1 MRLLQLSLTNYQGI
15 PQLVIKP
22 MSRSITISG
31 PNGSGKSTI
40 ASALSWLLTGK
51 SASGEKGY
59 SPKPLDTDG
68 NEIHH
73 LTTSAEA
80 VFQVSTGEELIISKE
95 LKENWRKKGGLD
107 EFTGNTVCYYI
118 NGDPVTEKVYKDTL
132 STYFTADESMILTIP
147 SYFAEELE
155 WAKRREML
163 LRISGGITDK
173 DIIASDERLNRI
185 PEILEK
191 AGNADAGDA
200 LISLQKKEKALR
212 AERDKIQ
219 PRIDEA
225 MVAMPDVSALDA
237 AALNEEAEKES
248 RRRSELSERLAALS
262 SDDTANVQNRK
273 RLSEIEAE
281 FAEKKAA
288 YAASIASANKDAED
302 RIEALTAA
310 LSEKTKEKRAIE
322 NELRH
327 AAPKYDTIKAKRD
340 DLLEHYKALQKEKA
354 KLSTDTDDY
363 VTECPYCHQT
373 LPEDILTHNREE
385 HLGKLAA
392 MREENEKKI
401 ASALSVGS
409 AFKERLSELEVI
421 TSELTDK
428 LCTVIRAIDAD
439 EAALEEANKLVKT
452 FEPFSAT
459 DEAKA
464 LLAEAD
470 RIRAAMSDASA
481 SQAEAENSI
490 RAEIRASE
498 ARSAEIV
505 RTLSL
510 FTLRDAQEKRIAE
523 LLAEGESMAE
533 EIKETLIEIKLVQ
546 LFIQTRA
553 RMLDEKIS
561 SMFNGVRFRLTEV
574 LINGSIREC
583 CEPIVKSKNGWMP
596 YTQASTAERIRGGLE
611 IIRVLSNALDKE
623 MPVVIDNAEAVLEFG
638 NMGTMQLIKLYVKD
652 TMSGELE
659 IA

>member
-22 MSRSITISG
+22 MSRSMTISG

-68 NEIHH
+68 NELHH

-80 VFQVSTGEELIISKE
+80 VFQITPGEELIISKE

-107 EFTGNTVCYYI
+107 EFTGNTICYYI

-132 STYFTADESMILTIP
+132 STYFSADESMILTIP

-155 WAKRREML
+155 WTKRREML

-173 DIIASDERLNRI
+173 DVIASDERLNRI
-185 PEILEK
+185 PKILEK

-225 MVAMPDVSALDA
+225 MVAMPDVSSLDA
-237 AALNEEAEKES
+237 DALNAEAEKES

-262 SDDTANVQNRK
+262 SDDAANVQNRK

-288 YAASIASANKDAED
+288 YAAFITSDNKDAED

-327 AAPKYDTIKAKRD
+327 ATPEYDTIKAKRD
-340 DLLEHYKALQKEKA
+340 DLLEHYKALQKEKE

-373 LPEDILTHNREE
+373 LPEEMLTHNREE
-385 HLGKLAA
+385 HLAKLAA
-392 MREENEKKI
+392 IREENEKKI

-439 EAALEEANKLVKT
+439 EAALEEANKLIRT

-464 LLAEAD
+464 LLAEAE

-481 SQAEAENSI
+481 SQLEAENSI
-490 RAEIRASE
+490 RAEIKASE

-523 LLAEGESMAE
+523 LQAEGESMAE

>member
-22 MSRSITISG
+22 MGRSMTISG

-59 SPKPLDTDG
+59 SPKPLDADG

-80 VFQVSTGEELIISKE
+80 VFQITPGEELIISKE

-107 EFTGNTVCYYI
+107 EFTGNTICYYI

-155 WAKRREML
+155 WTKRREML
-163 LRISGGITDK
+163 LKISGGITDK
-173 DIIASDERLNRI
+173 DVIASDERLNRI

-200 LISLQKKEKALR
+200 LISLQKKEKTLR

-237 AALNEEAEKES
+237 DALNAEAEKES

-322 NELRH
+322 NELRR
-327 AAPKYDTIKAKRD
+327 ASPEYDTIKAKRD

-373 LPEDILTHNREE
+373 LPEDVLTHNREE
-385 HLGKLAA
+385 HLAKLAA

-409 AFKERLSELEVI
+409 AFKERLSELEVM

-439 EAALEEANKLVKT
+439 EAALEEANKHVRN
-452 FEPFSAT
+452 FEPFTAT
-459 DEAKA
+459 NEAKA

-470 RIRAAMSDASA
+470 RIRTAMSDASA
-481 SQAEAENSI
+481 SQAAAENSI
-490 RAEIRASE
+490 RAEIKASE

-505 RTLSL
+505 RTISL
-510 FTLRDAQEKRIAE
+510 FTLRDTQEKRIAE
-523 LLAEGESMAE
+523 LQAEGESMAE

-583 CEPIVKSKNGWMP
+583 CEPIVRSKNGWMP

-611 IIRVLSNALDKE
+611 IIRVLSNALVKE

-659 IA
+659 IS

>member
-22 MSRSITISG
+22 MSRSMTISG

-40 ASALSWLLTGK
+40 ASALSWLLAGK

-59 SPKPLDTDG
+59 SPKPLDADG

-80 VFQVSTGEELIISKE
+80 VFQVSPGEELIISKE

-107 EFTGNTVCYYI
+107 EFTGNTICYYI

-132 STYFTADESMILTIP
+132 STYFSADESMILTIP

-155 WAKRREML
+155 WTKRREML

-173 DIIASDERLNRI
+173 DVIASDERLNRI

-225 MVAMPDVSALDA
+225 MVAMPDVSSLDA
-237 AALNEEAEKES
+237 DALNAEAKKES
-248 RRRSELSERLAALS
+248 RRRSELSERLASLS

-288 YAASIASANKDAED
+288 YAASIANANKEAED
-302 RIEALTAA
+302 RIEALSSA

-322 NELRH
+322 SELRH
-327 AAPKYDTIKAKRD
+327 AASEHDTVKAKRD

-354 KLSTDTDDY
+354 KLSTDADDY
-363 VTECPYCHQT
+363 VTECPFCHQT
-373 LPEDILTHNREE
+373 LPEEMLTRNREE
-385 HLGKLAA
+385 HLAKLEAK
-392 MREENEKKI
+392 REENEKKI

-409 AFKERLSELEVI
+409 AFKERLSELEVM

-439 EAALEEANKLVKT
+439 EAALENANKLIRT
-452 FEPFSAT
+452 FEPFAAT
-459 DEAKA
+459 DDAKA
-464 LLAEAD
+464 LLAEAE
-470 RIRAAMSDASA
+470 RIRTAMSDASA
-481 SQAEAENSI
+481 SLAENSI
-490 RAEIRASE
+490 RAEIKSSE

-523 LLAEGESMAE
+523 LQAEGESMAE
-533 EIKETLIEIKLVQ
+533 EIKETLMEIKLVQ

-561 SMFNGVRFRLTEV
+561 SMFNDVRFRLTEV

-611 IIRVLSNALDKE
+611 IIRVLSNALNKE